1 MKSLT
6 SSNIQMENNSVIR
19 DEMSINNGS
28 KGLRGQENNSILIK
42 PKEIDQHSEE
52 KSSDINYNKRLR
64 VNYKARKRFAKF
76 RCEESSDR
84 VFNFTKKR
92 NSI

>member
-1 MKSLT
+1 MK
-6 SSNIQMENNSVIR
+6 NNPKIR

-42 PKEIDQHSEE
+42 PKEIDQHSEG

-84 VFNFTKKR
+84 VLTLPR
-92 NSI
+92 NEIPYVLRC